1 MEIKLLNWVK
11 LTRFSMAVVIG
22 IVLPLVAMADHNET
36 RRYFIRGDAVTGI
49 NDLCGL
55 PVFNLP
61 VPAGLPPTIRATN
74 LGEYNPGETLPIP
87 LSPENCSDDI
97 IVSTTTDTA
106 FLAAAGIPDV
116 DPRIKNIPLREV
128 PVVTGLD
135 GSRSAV
141 PSLGQ
146 VPGNAL
152 PPTKSNPNGPITL
165 GQWLSARG
173 VMHLRCR
180 ANGTAK
186 VRIELSNLIPHGIY
200 TMWGVWN
207 TTPPGAP
214 NAQIVPVPLGGIP
227 NAVVPNVRGRAS
239 FVRELAS
246 CPKDVTE
253 DGSQMMFATL
263 AYHSDANMSGAVP
276 EVGAAPSSFV
286 AEDGTRFSS
295 TFAPGAVTH
304 DHVVFLMSG
313 ERLEF

>member
-1 MEIKLLNWVK
+1 MELKHNWTK
-11 LTRFSMAVVIG
+11 LTRFSMAVAIG
-22 IVLPLVAMADHNET
+22 IVLPIAAMADHSET
-36 RRYFIRGDAVTGI
+36 RRYSIRGDAVTGI

-55 PVFNLP
+55 PVFHLP

-74 LGEYNPGETLPIP
+74 LGEYNPEGLLPIP
-87 LSPENCSDDI
+87 LSPDNCHDDI
-97 IVSTTTDTA
+97 VVSTTTDTA

-141 PSLGQ
+141 PSLTD

-152 PPTKSNPNGPITL
+152 PPTKSNPNDQITL
-165 GQWLSARG
+165 GEWLGARG
-173 VMHLRCR
+173 RMHLRCR
-180 ANGTAK
+180 ANGTAR
-186 VRIELSNLIPHGIY
+186 VRIEFRNLIPNGIY

-207 TTPPGAP
+207 TTPPGAA

-227 NAVVPNVRGRAS
+227 NAVVPNQRGRAS
-239 FVRELAS
+239 FVRDLAS
-246 CPKDVTE
+246 CPKDIAE

-276 EVGAAPSSFV
+276 EVGAAPSKFI
-286 AEDGTRFSS
+286 AADGTEFSS

-313 ERLEF
+313 ERL